1 MTPEQTDPF
10 SDYLKRVEQYVQ
22 THHWQ
27 TRAEL
32 EGQDFKV
39 IPLAKGEYNLNYL
52 LKGKRMSL
60 VFRVNMGTQIDRDD
74 QILYE
79 YKTLQLLQNS
89 GVTPIPFY
97 VDDSRTLIDRG
108 ISIMEYLPG
117 RPLDYDTDLKHAA
130 GVFSTIH
137 QLTVPEN
144 ENHLIKETQPLS
156 LIFSECKKLLA
167 TYFQSELADGEIR
180 SFLMEIIDWA
190 DNYRTKEHYF
200 IDDPW
205 NCIVN
210 TEVNSSNFIVN
221 PEKKTTHLIDWEMAR
236 WGDPSTDLCHF
247 CSPLTTLWKTGY
259 RFSPAASTNFLN
271 EYKRTIRS
279 KHLCETLEERLRLKF
294 PFVLLRGISWSAM
307 GWIAYQTEYDG
318 MRDEHTWKTLQRYM
332 DIDFIRSLFTPFMLS

>member
-1 MTPEQTDPF
+1 MTDRQADPF
-10 SDYLKRVEQYVQ
+10 SDYLKKVEQYVQ
-22 THHWQ
+22 TPRWQ
-27 TRAEL
+27 TTAEL
-32 EGQDFKV
+32 EEQDFKV

-52 LKGKRMSL
+52 LIGKKNTL

-79 YKTLQLLQNS
+79 YKTLQLLQKS
-89 GVTPIPFY
+89 GVTPIPCY

-108 ISIMEYLPG
+108 ISIMEFLPG
-117 RPLDYDTDLKHAA
+117 RPLDYERDIKHAA

-137 QLTVPEN
+137 QLSVPES
-144 ENHLIKETQPLS
+144 ENHLIKEKQPLS
-156 LIFSECKKLLA
+156 LIFAECKKLLE
-167 TYFQSELADGEIR
+167 TYFQSELADRQIR
-180 SFLMEIIDWA
+180 SFLMELIHWA
-190 DNYRTKEHYF
+190 GTYRKKEHYF
-200 IDDPW
+200 IENPW

-259 RFSPAASTNFLN
+259 RFSPAASAGFLG
-271 EYKRTIRS
+271 EYKKTIRS
-279 KHLCETLEERLRLKF
+279 EHLCETLEERLRLKF

-307 GWIAYQTEYDG
+307 GWVAYQTEYDG
-318 MRDEHTWKTLQRYM
+318 MRDEHTWQTLQRYM
-332 DIDFIRSLFTPFMLS
+332 DIDFIRSLFTPFMHS